1 MCDSCITIDAGTKLG
16 IVRLEGRD
24 EEDVTLTDSFR
35 DIVSQNVIK
44 VIELSK
50 GPDGSITDSDS
61 DMIGRAVVLT
71 LCKDYGIS
79 NRKDICKMADLIIN
93 ILGTKDRA

>member
-1 MCDSCITIDAGTKLG
+1 MCDSCVIIDAGAKLG

-35 DIVSQNVIK
+35 DKVSQNVIK
-44 VIELSK
+44 VVELSK
-50 GPDGSITDSDS
+50 GPDGSITDSDE

-71 LCKDYGIS
+71 LCKDYGMS
-79 NRKDICKMADLIIN
+79 NRNDVCKMADLVIN
-93 ILGTKDRA
+93 ILGTRNK